1 MRKQLFLLVVGILFC
16 SIPLLAQDGSK
27 EQILTTAHDLVA
39 NAATYGITMT
49 GTNAPQVCAYCHIPH
64 ADMSN
69 QSPAQTLLWNHVI
82 PATTTYKV
90 YSSPSLKATPTM
102 LNTGNAVQ
110 LGSEAFYSLACLSC
124 HDGQTA
130 INAVYRT
137 PDNTVLGGSV
147 TMGAIPG
154 DGVMHLVGQGVGPLG
169 DLSQS
174 HPVNF
179 TYDAALV
186 AADTG
191 IWDVGTAANI
201 RTLGTSA
208 IKAVRPTNT
217 LDAFGAL
224 QQPLLFNNTV
234 QCASCHN
241 PHNDGNPD
249 YLRTPIVN
257 SQLCFK
263 CHSTSPSY
271 N

>member
-1 MRKQLFLLVVGILFC
+1 MRKQSFLVLVGLLLFSV
-16 SIPLLAQDGSK
+16 PLLAQDGSK
-27 EQILTTAHDLVA
+27 DAIMGSAHDFS
-39 NAATYGITMT
+39 NAGNLTNYGITFT
-49 GTNAPQVCAYCHIPH
+49 GQNAPQVCAFCHIPH

-69 QSPAQTLLWNHVI
+69 QSPAKTLLWNHQI
-82 PATTTYKV
+82 PAATTYKV
-90 YSSPSLKATPTM
+90 YSSPSLKATPTA
-102 LNTGNAVQ
+102 LNTADATQ

-124 HDGQTA
+124 HDGSTA

-137 PDNTVLGGSV
+137 PDNTTLTG
-147 TMGAIPG
+147 TNNMTNLPIG
-154 DGVMHLVGQGVGPLG
+154 DGPMHLIGQGG

-191 IWDVGTAANI
+191 IWDVGNALNVAV
-201 RTLGTSA
+201 LGTSEV
-208 IKAVRPTNT
+208 KSVRPTLT
-217 LDAFGAL
+217 VDANGAL

-241 PHNDGNPD
+241 PHNDNNAD

-263 CHSTSPSY
+263 CHSTSPTY

>member
-1 MRKQLFLLVVGILFC
+1 MRKQFLSVLVGLLLC
-16 SIPLLAQDGSK
+16 SVSLWAQDGSK
-27 EQILTTAHDLVA
+27 DAILTTAHDFTDAA
-39 NAATYGITMT
+39 NITKYGVDMT
-49 GTNAPQVCAYCHIPH
+49 GENVPQVCAYCHIPH

-69 QSPAQTLLWNHVI
+69 QSPAKTLLWNHVI

-90 YSSPSLKATPTM
+90 YSSPSLKATPTA
-102 LNTGNAVQ
+102 LNTGDATQ
-110 LGSEAFYSLACLSC
+110 LGGEAFYSLACLSC
-124 HDGQTA
+124 HDGSTA
-130 INAVYRT
+130 INAVYRV
-137 PDNTVLGGSV
+137 PDGVTLTGST

-154 DGVMHLVGQGVGPLG
+154 DGTMHLIGQNA

-191 IWDVGTAANI
+191 IWDVGNGANI
-201 RTLGTSA
+201 RTLGTSM
-208 IKAVRPTNT
+208 IKAVRATNT
-217 LDAFGAL
+217 VDASGAL

-241 PHNDGNPD
+241 PHSDTNGP
-249 YLRTPIVN
+249 YLRTSVVN

-263 CHSTSPSY
+263 CHSTSATY